1 MNLIV
6 TSPGPAPGEAPM
18 DTAGSSSG
26 EGRASMKTLSG
37 ILKHITTTRATRQDD
52 SPAAS
57 GFMPASQSPEQ
68 RVTMEINL
76 YLSLQPLN
84 ANDDL
89 LEWWNFNKNQ
99 FPLLANVAKK
109 FLCIPATSVP
119 SERAFSTSGYILSP
133 LRSRLTVD
141 RVNMLS
147 FLHHNLP

>member
-1 MNLIV
+1 
-6 TSPGPAPGEAPM
+6 M

-26 EGRASMKTLSG
+26 EGRASMEALSG

-52 SPAAS
+52 NPDA
-57 GFMPASQSPEQ
+57 SPEQ

-84 ANDDL
+84 ADDDP
-89 LEWWNFNKNQ
+89 LEWWNSNKNQ